1 MKILF
6 LVYHGL
12 VADSGISKK
21 IISQVKGLREAGH
34 QVAVCTYFIDGRGH
48 RVRQIDDALIA
59 DYGTGRLAALRKR
72 CSYGCIAQW
81 AQRHGV
87 EMAYVRS
94 FHNAN
99 PFTIGL
105 FRRLHAAGIRI
116 AMEIP
121 TYPYD
126 AEYAH
131 FPLASRLELAVD
143 RLFRHRLALN
153 ADAIVTFTD
162 EREIFGQRTIR
173 ISNGVDFDALPLHRP
188 APHAPGELHLIGVA
202 EVHYWHGFDRLLRG
216 LGEYYRSQPAVR
228 VTFTLVGGIDTPE
241 RLGSAQAEG
250 ILPLIARYGLQDV
263 VTLAGPLHGK
273 ALDEAFAQADMAV
286 GSLARHRCGISC
298 IKTLKNREYA
308 ARGIPF
314 LYSETDADFDG
325 QPYVLKVAPDE
336 TPVPIPRV
344 VDFYRSRSWDSPG
357 IRRSVEGL
365 SWRRQMQRVVD
376 ELHFSEK

>member
-1 MKILF
+1 
-6 LVYHGL
+6 
-12 VADSGISKK
+12 
-21 IISQVKGLREAGH
+21 
-34 QVAVCTYFIDGRGH
+34 
-48 RVRQIDDALIA
+48 
-59 DYGTGRLAALRKR
+59 
-72 CSYGCIAQW
+72 
-81 AQRHGV
+81 
-87 EMAYVRS
+87 
-94 FHNAN
+94 
-99 PFTIGL
+99 
-105 FRRLHAAGIRI
+105 
-116 AMEIP
+116 
-121 TYPYD
+121 
-126 AEYAH
+126 
-131 FPLASRLELAVD
+131 
-143 RLFRHRLALN
+143 
-153 ADAIVTFTD
+153 
-162 EREIFGQRTIR
+162 
-173 ISNGVDFDALPLHRP
+173 
-188 APHAPGELHLIGVA
+188 
-202 EVHYWHGFDRLLRG
+202 
-216 LGEYYRSQPAVR
+216 

-336 TPVPIPRV
+336 TPVDIPRV